1 MDRTWGAVGSGRLA
15 QELRNL
21 PAGNYEL
28 KVAAQNI
35 QEDTPS
41 TAQTGAWIFAETS
54 QLATLN
60 SSLQQ
65 TTVTVRDNYTVAFN
79 YVAGSVT
86 IGFEAKDVS
95 GNWIA
100 VDNFRLI
107 RVGDNLTAELNEAV
121 EKADAAYSNAT
132 GKEAQQLL
140 DAIAG
145 AKAVAAKTD
154 ATGEEQAAAIVAMEK
169 AIDIYRRANA
179 SSENPL
185 DMTYSSGISTQKT
198 QSPQSAQNFHLM
210 RGRVDVDGHRG
221 YYIIHPESSA
231 NPPCL
236 YATTNGKTGTAA
248 WNIAKSAK
256 TQRWLILTAEE
267 AQNFD
272 NGNIDQARAGLA
284 DMLARIRKLAKTP
297 HTEDVA
303 NADDIYSAYSKGTAK
318 VTTSL
323 YINSTAT
330 AVKHIC
336 DDRQPNALFN
346 DGGWGSDKQM
356 SDGTYIPNC
365 MTGAEKYFAKG
376 LYDSSVSALL
386 DKAGSSLRIG
396 IKCSSAPTYY
406 WSMFDH
412 FRLHFFGGNDG
423 SEAVGIHAI
432 GNGTT
437 DNAVY
442 SLSGQRQ
449 QGMQRGL
456 NIVIENGVVRKVLR
470 K

>member
-86 IGFEAKDVS
+86 IGFEAK
-95 GNWIA
+95 
-100 VDNFRLI
+100 
-107 RVGDNLTAELNEAV
+107 
-121 EKADAAYSNAT
+121 
-132 GKEAQQLL
+132 EAQQLL

-185 DMTYSSGISTQKT
+185 DMTDSSGISTQKT

-231 NPPCL
+231 SPPCL

-303 NADDIYSAYSKGTAK
+303 SADDIYSAYSKGTAK